1 MRFHGK
7 EKKERVSVCNFSE
20 MFRYLLET
28 EAEICYNILREKSR
42 NTKMDKMK
50 RSMIPVNARQT
61 LVDLIDEITVS
72 LDELQDE
79 EYSGSL
85 GLYGEGSKAAYVHM
99 LEFIQQRWEES
110 EEEGLDFDIEAHFP
124 V

>member
-1 MRFHGK
+1 
-7 EKKERVSVCNFSE
+7 

-61 LVDLIDEITVS
+61 LVDLIDEITAS
-72 LDELQDE
+72 LEELQKSE
-79 EYSGSL
+79 EAGEL
-85 GLYGEGSKAAYVHM
+85 DLYGEGAKAAFVQL
-99 LEFIQQRWEES
+99 LEFIQQRWEEGYDQ
-110 EEEGLDFDIEAHFP
+110 GLNFDIEERFP

>member
-1 MRFHGK
+1 
-7 EKKERVSVCNFSE
+7 
-20 MFRYLLET
+20 
-28 EAEICYNILREKSR
+28 
-42 NTKMDKMK
+42 MDKMK